1 MLILIEN
8 SFFTSR
14 KFISPEHLFDPTLCF
29 IFSFR
34 DEDDQDDFEERIA
47 LKLAEQEEDN
57 LDRIKEESRKRR
69 DAILEK
75 YRNQQLQQLKESGSK
90 DADKSTFPFL
100 QLHFYTVL

>member
-1 MLILIEN
+1 MLY
-8 SFFTSR
+8 
-14 KFISPEHLFDPTLCF
+14 

-47 LKLAEQEEDN
+47 LKLAEQEEDD

-75 YRNQQLQQLKESGSK
+75 YRNQQLQQLKESGLE

-100 QLHFYTVL
+100 QFCFYAVLSDIYS